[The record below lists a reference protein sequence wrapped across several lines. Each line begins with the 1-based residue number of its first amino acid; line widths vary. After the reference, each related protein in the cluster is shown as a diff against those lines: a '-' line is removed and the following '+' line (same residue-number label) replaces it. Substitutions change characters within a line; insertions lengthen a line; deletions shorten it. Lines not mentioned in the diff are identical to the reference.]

1 MNRLLANLG
10 SIAGIIGILIC
21 LVAGLVRLSGSF
33 YLSGY
38 SAQSLFVIGIA
49 SIIMACYLK
58 LEHLSRKPH

>member
-1 MNRLLANLG
+1 MNRLLTNLG

-33 YLSGY
+33 YLAGY
-38 SAQSLFVIGIA
+38 SVQSLFVIGVA

-58 LEHLSRKPH
+58 LEHLSRKPL